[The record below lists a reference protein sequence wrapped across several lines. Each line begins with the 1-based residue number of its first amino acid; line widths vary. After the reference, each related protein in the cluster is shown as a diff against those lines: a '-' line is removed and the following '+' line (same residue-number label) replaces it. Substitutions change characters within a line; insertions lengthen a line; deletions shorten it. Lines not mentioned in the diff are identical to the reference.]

1 MKLMKRYW
9 TLPAA
14 ALLAIPTTLV
24 VATPAGAEP
33 TTAPAADSGH
43 VVINEAYVNGGSTNA
58 PYTHKFVELYNPT
71 DAPVDLTGWSL
82 QYRSATGTA
91 ASNNVVS
98 LSGTIQPGEHYLVA
112 GGSNGTTGQPL
123 PQADLDAGNRLNP
136 AGTRGTFVLSD
147 AATALSLP
155 TGSVTGAESV
165 VDLLGYGTTNTF
177 ETAAAPAPTTNADPR
192 SLNRTDGL
200 DTDDNSVDFSL
211 STELTPQS
219 GGDDSGSGEPS
230 AQPTTAP
237 SSSPSSEPTDD
248 PTTQP
253 GELLSI
259 AQIQGPGDTTPYLN
273 QTVRTRG
280 VVTAIYATGGLNGFQ
295 VQTEGTGG
303 DLGADHTASHGI
315 FVYAPDAL
323 GAVQLGD
330 HVELTGT
337 AQEYYGQTQLSVQPT
352 GITVLSEPAEAV
364 KAAEVPWPASNAERE
379 ALEGMLLQPTGDF
392 TVTDN
397 YGLNTYGE
405 IGLASGDDVLW
416 TPTDVAAP
424 GSEEAAA
431 VAADNAARKV
441 ILDDGSTW
449 NYGNLNTYGNQPLP
463 YLSLENPVRMGS
475 TVTFDQPVV
484 LGYGHNEWRLQPLQ
498 QVTGETTDAVPVLFE
513 NDRSDY
519 AAPTEVGGDVQL
531 GTFNVLNYF
540 TTLGTDEAGCASY
553 NDRNGNPLTTRN
565 CNARGAYDQDS
576 FQAQQDKLVSAI
588 NGLDA
593 GVVSLEEIEN
603 SAAFGQ
609 DRDAALATLVAAL
622 NDDAGTDKWAY
633 VPSPAEVPADEDVIR
648 TAFIYQPARVET
660 VGESAILDDQVNFS
674 NAREPLAQTFRPAG
688 GDAADDFVVV
698 VNHFK
703 SKGSGSSA
711 TGDNV
716 DTGQGAWNG
725 DRTRQSQAMLAFAQE
740 FADSA
745 GTDRVFLVGDF
756 NSYTFEDPMQVLYD
770 AGFVNVAPEDQ
781 YSYAFDGMAGSLD
794 HVVASPAAA
803 AAVTGSDVWE
813 INANESIGMEYSRQ
827 NYNVVNLFAP
837 DQFRASDHNPALVGF
852 TTGSTEPTPEPTP
865 EPTEDPTEPAPEPSA
880 EPSPAVTHGPPR
892 SHPGQGNGIP
902 DHVRERWAT
911 TTGPRR

>member
-1 MKLMKRYW
+1 MNNSKHYW

-14 ALLAIPTTLV
+14 TLMAVPAALAFTTPV
-24 VATPAGAEP
+24 VAAPQD
-33 TTAPAADSGH
+33 TATGTDGH
-43 VVINEAYVNGGSTNA
+43 VVINEAYVNGGSTSA
-58 PYTHKFVELYNPT
+58 AYTHKFVELYNPT
-71 DAPVDLTGWSL
+71 DSPVDLTGWSL

-91 ASNNVVS
+91 ASNNLVA
-98 LSGTIQPGEHYLVA
+98 LSGSIQPGEHYLVA

-136 AGTRGTFVLSD
+136 AGTRGTFVLSET
-147 AATALSLP
+147 ATALTLP
-155 TGSVTGAESV
+155 TGSVTGNDDV

-177 ETAAAPAPTTNADPR
+177 ETAAAPAPTSNADAR
-192 SLNRTDGL
+192 SLNRTDGV
-200 DTDDNSVDFSL
+200 DTDNNAADFTL
-211 STELTPQS
+211 SDQVTPQS
-219 GGDDSGSGEPS
+219 GVDDAQVPEPSGS
-230 AQPTTAP
+230 PTA
-237 SSSPSSEPTDD
+237 SPSSEPSAEPTAE

-259 AQIQGPGDTTPYLN
+259 AQIQGTGDTTPYLN

-280 VVTAIYATGGLNGFQ
+280 VVTAVYATGGLNGFQ

-303 DLGADHTASHGI
+303 DLGEDHTASDGV
-315 FVYAPDAL
+315 FVYAPNAVNS
-323 GAVQLGD
+323 VQLGD

-337 AQEYYGQTQLSVQPT
+337 AQEYFGQTQISVQPA
-352 GITVLSEPAEAV
+352 GVTVLSDPAEAV
-364 KAAEVPWPASNAERE
+364 KPADVAWPTSDTERE
-379 ALEGMLLQPTGDF
+379 ALEGMLLQPIGTF
-392 TVTDN
+392 TVTNN

-405 IGLASGDDVLW
+405 IGLATGDDVLR

-424 GSEEAAA
+424 GSAEAEA

-449 NYGNLNTYGNQPLP
+449 NYGNLGTYGNQPLP

-475 TVTFDQPVV
+475 SVTFDQPVV

-498 QVTGETTDAVPVLFE
+498 QVTGDTADAVPVVFQ
-513 NDRSDY
+513 NDRSEY
-519 AAPTEVGGDVQL
+519 AAPAEVGGDVQL

-540 TTLGTDEAGCASY
+540 TTLGESEAGCGSY
-553 NDRNGNPLTTRN
+553 NDRSGNPLTTRN
-565 CNARGAYDQDS
+565 CNVRGAYDQDS

-603 SAAFGQ
+603 SAKFGQ
-609 DRDAALATLVAAL
+609 DRDAALSSLVDAL
-622 NDDAGTDKWAY
+622 NADAESDKWAH
-633 VPSPAEVPADEDVIR
+633 VPSPAHVPADEDVIR

-688 GDAADDFVVV
+688 GSASEDFVVV

-703 SKGSGSSA
+703 SKGSDSSA

-725 DRTRQSQAMLAFAQE
+725 DRTRQSRAMLEFAQG
-740 FADSA
+740 FADQA
-745 GTDRVFLVGDF
+745 GTDKLFLVGDF
-756 NSYTFEDPMQVLYD
+756 NSYTFEDPMQALYD
-770 AGFVNVAPEDQ
+770 SGFVNISPEGQ

-794 HVVASPAAA
+794 HVVASPAAVQ
-803 AAVTGSDVWE
+803 AVTGSDIWE
-813 INANESIGMEYSRQ
+813 INAHESIGMEYSRQ

-852 TTGSTEPTPEPTP
+852 ATGSEPTPGPTEPTPEPTEPTDPAPTP
-865 EPTEDPTEPAPEPSA
+865 EPTSSRPN
-880 EPSPAVTHGPPR
+880 HQGPPA
-892 SHPGQGNGIP
+892 SHPGQGKVP
-902 DHVRERWAT
+902 DHVRERWGV

>member
-1 MKLMKRYW
+1 MTLNLRTRFW
-9 TLPAA
+9 ALPAA
-14 ALLAIPTTLV
+14 ALLALPTSV
-24 VATPAGAEP
+24 VIAAPAGAEP
-33 TTAPAADSGH
+33 VPEQPALGDH
-43 VVINEAYVNGGSTNA
+43 VVINEAYVNGGSANA

-71 DAPVDLTGWSL
+71 DTAVDLTGWSL
-82 QYRSATGTA
+82 QYRSATGTGP
-91 ASNNVVS
+91 SNNVVQ
-98 LSGTIQPGEHYLVA
+98 LTGTIEPGEFYLVA
-112 GGSNGTTGQPL
+112 GGSNGTAGQPL
-123 PQADLDAGNRLNP
+123 PQADLDAGSRLNP

-147 AATALSLP
+147 AATALALP
-155 TGSVTGAESV
+155 AGSVTGTDGV

-177 ETAAAPAPTTNADPR
+177 EAAAAPAPTANNDPR
-192 SLNRTDGL
+192 SLNRTDSV
-200 DTDDNSVDFSL
+200 DTDNNSVDFTL
-211 STELTPQS
+211 STEVTPQTGAGETS
-219 GGDDSGSGEPS
+219 PAEPS
-230 AQPTTAP
+230 APATDTP
-237 SSSPSSEPTDD
+237 SSSPSAEPTGE
-248 PTTQP
+248 P

-259 AQIQGPGDTTPYLN
+259 AQIQGTGEATPYLN

-280 VVTAIYATGGLNGFQ
+280 VVTAVYATGGLNGFQ

-303 DLGADHTASHGI
+303 DLGADHSASDGI
-315 FVYAPDAL
+315 FVYAPNAL
-323 GAVQLGD
+323 NAVQLGD

-337 AQEYYGQTQLSVQPT
+337 AQEYFGQTQLSVQPA
-352 GITVLSEPAEAV
+352 GISVLSEPAQAV
-364 KAAEVPWPASNAERE
+364 KPAEIAWPASDAERE
-379 ALEGMLLQPTGDF
+379 ALEGMLLQPTGSF
-392 TVTDN
+392 TVTNN

-405 IGLASGDDVLW
+405 VGLAFGDDVLR

-424 GSEEAAA
+424 GSAEASA
-431 VAADNAARKV
+431 VEADNTARKV

-449 NYGNLNTYGNQPLP
+449 NYGNLSTYGDQPLP

-498 QVTGETTDAVPVLFE
+498 QVTGDSLDAVPVVFQ
-513 NDRSDY
+513 NDRSEY
-519 AAPTEVGGDVQL
+519 AAPADVGGDVQL

-540 TTLGTDEAGCASY
+540 TTLGTDEPGCASY
-553 NDRNGNPLTTRN
+553 NDRSGNPLTTRN
-565 CNARGAYDQDS
+565 CNVRGAYDQDS

-603 SAAFGQ
+603 SARFDQ
-609 DRDAALATLVAAL
+609 DRDAALSTLVDAL
-622 NDDAGTDKWAY
+622 NADAGTDKWAY
-633 VPSPAEVPADEDVIR
+633 VPSPAAVPAAEDVIR
-648 TAFIYQPARVET
+648 TAFIYQPARVEA

-688 GDAADDFVVV
+688 GDATDDFVVV

-703 SKGSGSSA
+703 SKGSGASA

-756 NSYTFEDPMQVLYD
+756 NSYTFEDPMQVLYNS
-770 AGFVNVAPEDQ
+770 GFVNIAPEGQ

-852 TTGSTEPTPEPTP
+852 STSNSAEPTPEPSGEP
-865 EPTEDPTEPAPEPSA
+865 SQEPTPGPSTQPTTP
-880 EPSPAVTHGPPR
+880 VKQGPPT
-892 SHPGQGNGIP
+892 SHPGQGKGIP
-902 DHVRERWAT
+902 DHVRDRWGT